1 MQSIRRV
8 LFSLA
13 LGVWALPAAA
23 QQKPNDKN
31 QEKLAKEVAASPGS
45 VAANRALGVW
55 YYKAERFAEARV
67 PLEKA
72 RSLDPKDGVSALYA
86 GLAAEQTK
94 DYSAAKAAYN
104 AYLEVGKT
112 RSVRNDIRV
121 RLVTVTRE
129 EAKVAAKEA
138 VTREAQIAQV
148 PGSPTTVAVLPFT
161 IASTDA
167 SLQPLQVGLADLVI
181 SDLAKPKKL
190 TIVERD
196 RIQAIADEI
205 ALSKSG
211 QVDATTAVRA
221 GKLIQAGRIVK
232 GSLISTGA
240 TNVTITSTTV
250 NTQNSASVGQGT
262 NKNGTLDQLFDL
274 EKQLVFDTFT
284 DLGIT
289 LTPAEHQDVDRR
301 PTHSLQAFLD
311 YSRGLMAEDAGR
323 LDDAARFFESA
334 HGIDPGF
341 NAAQQHGQSA
351 SASSSNTNA
360 KIEANL
366 KGSTEGQTVAAAANG
381 STVTSTSTL
390 NTTLNTVVGD
400 VNPTTTNTVAT
411 TNATT
416 GSSAPPTTR
425 PAAADA
431 TGKDQT
437 NLRTGEVTIVI
448 RKP

>member
-1 MQSIRRV
+1 MQSIGRV

-31 QEKLAKEVAASPGS
+31 QAKLAKEVAASPGS

-121 RLVTVTRE
+121 RLVTVTQE
-129 EAKVAAKEA
+129 EAKVAAKDA

-148 PGSPTTVAVLPFT
+148 PGSPTAVLPFT
-161 IASTDA
+161 IATTDA

-196 RIQAIADEI
+196 RIQAISDEI

-211 QVDATTAVRA
+211 QVDAATAVRA

-232 GSLISTGA
+232 GSLITTGA
-240 TNVTITSTTV
+240 TNVTMTSTTV
-250 NTQNSASVGQGT
+250 NTQNSATVGQGM

-341 NAAQQHGQSA
+341 SAAQQHGQSA
-351 SASSSNTNA
+351 SASSSNTNT

-366 KGSTEGQTVAAAANG
+366 KGSAEGQTVAAAANG
-381 STVTSTSTL
+381 SSVTPTSTL